1 MADYQHVWYVKNRE
15 SVLARVRIQQDR
27 AAAENR
33 VRVGQYLLDHPCV
46 DCGEVDPIVL
56 DFDHLRDKRW
66 DVSFMVAKG
75 FAWSTI
81 ELEIAKC
88 QVRCA
93 NCHARKTA
101 REVGIYERK
110 HAFLRLSEE
119 SALYIVTGQRT
130 CARCGLGKSPEEFSI
145 QCRETG
151 ERQAWCRACMTDYK
165 HDWYLRNR
173 DHQIARVR
181 MNHDRTTRENQ
192 DRAWEYL
199 GQHPCV
205 DCGEP
210 DPVVLQ
216 FDHLREKKWNVS
228 YMLRSGFGWAA
239 IQAEIDKCEVRCANC
254 HRRKTARDREA
265 LARSCTDVSVK
276 EPTVPYLWAI
286 IEATRAVS
294 SVDRAATF

>member
-1 MADYQHVWYVKNRE
+1 MAQYQHLWYLKNRE
-15 SVLARVRIQQDR
+15 SVMARVRIQQER
-27 AAAENR
+27 AVAENR
-33 VRVGQYLLDHPCV
+33 VRVGQYLSDHPCV
-46 DCGEVDPIVL
+46 DCGEADPVVL

-66 DVSFMVAKG
+66 DVSFMIANG
-75 FAWSTI
+75 FTWATI

-88 QVRCA
+88 EVRCA

-101 REVGIYERK
+101 RELGIYERK
-110 HAFLRLSEE
+110 HAFLQLSED
-119 SALYIVTGQRT
+119 SASYVVTGERR
-130 CARCGLGKSPEEFSI
+130 CARCGMSKPSEEFSI

-151 ERQAWCRACMTDYK
+151 ERQVWCRACMADYK
-165 HDWYLRNR
+165 HHWYLRNR

-181 MNHDRTTRENQ
+181 MNRDRTTWENQ

-216 FDHLREKKWNVS
+216 FDHLRDKKWNVS
-228 YMLRSGFGWAA
+228 YMLRSGFAWTA

-254 HRRKTARDREA
+254 HRRKTARERERTA
-265 LARSCTDVSVK
+265 SEGADVNIK
-276 EPTVPYLWAI
+276 EPAAPYVWAI

>member
-1 MADYQHVWYVKNRE
+1 
-15 SVLARVRIQQDR
+15 VLERVRVQKDR
-27 AAAENR
+27 ATAENR
-33 VRVGQYLLDHPCV
+33 VRVSHYLSDHPCV
-46 DCGEVDPIVL
+46 DCGEADPIVL
-56 DFDHLRDKRW
+56 DFDHLRDKHW
-66 DVSFMVAKG
+66 DVSFMVASG

-88 QVRCA
+88 EVRCA

-101 REVGIYERK
+101 RELGIYERK

-119 SALYIVTGQRT
+119 PAPYIVTGQRM
-130 CARCGLGKSPEEFSI
+130 CARCGVSKPPEEFSI
-145 QCRETG
+145 HCRETG
-151 ERQAWCRACMTDYK
+151 ERQVWCRACMADYK
-165 HDWYLRNR
+165 HAWYLRNR
-173 DHQIARVR
+173 EHQIARVR
-181 MNHDRTTRENQ
+181 MNHDRTTWENQ

-216 FDHLREKKWNVS
+216 FDHLRDKKWNVS
-228 YMLRSGFGWAA
+228 YMLRSGFRWAA

-254 HRRKTARDREA
+254 HRRKTARERE
-265 LARSCTDVSVK
+265 RTTWNGGDVSIK
-276 EPTVPYLWAI
+276 EPTAPYLWAI
-286 IEATRAVS
+286 IETTRAVS

>member
-1 MADYQHVWYVKNRE
+1 MANYQHLWYLKNRE
-15 SVLARVRIQQDR
+15 SVMARVRVQQER
-27 AAAENR
+27 TVVENR
-33 VRVGQYLLDHPCV
+33 IRVGDFLSNHPCV
-46 DCGEVDPIVL
+46 DCGERDPIVL
-56 DFDHLRDKRW
+56 DFDHLRDKLW
-66 DVSFMVAKG
+66 DISFMVSRG

-88 QVRCA
+88 EVRCA

-101 REVGIYERK
+101 REHGIYDRK
-110 HAFLRLSEE
+110 HAFLRLGEE
-119 SALYIVTGQRT
+119 LAPYDITGQRT
-130 CARCGLGKSPEEFSI
+130 CPRCGLGKLPEEFGI
-145 QCRETG
+145 ACRETG
-151 ERQAWCRACMTDYK
+151 EPQAWCRACMVDYK
-165 HDWYLRNR
+165 RGWYLRNR
-173 DHQIARVR
+173 EQHMARVR

-216 FDHLREKKWNVS
+216 FDHLRDKKWNVS
-228 YMLRSGFGWAA
+228 YMLRGGFRWAA

-265 LARSCTDVSVK
+265 LLRTCTDVNIS
-276 EPTVPYLWAI
+276 EPTAPYVWAI